1 MRSEAPPRLIVTF
14 GMTPDT
20 LRALSAE
27 SLEALRKAAIRGGTF
42 NDVERVCEEMA
53 RRKEGAA

>member
-1 MRSEAPPRLIVTF
+1 MMTERPPRLIVTF
-14 GMTPDT
+14 GMEEDT

-53 RRKEGAA
+53 RRKEVGG

>member
-1 MRSEAPPRLIVTF
+1 MTTSRPPRLIVTF
-14 GMTPDT
+14 GMEEGT

-53 RRKEGAA
+53 RRKEGA